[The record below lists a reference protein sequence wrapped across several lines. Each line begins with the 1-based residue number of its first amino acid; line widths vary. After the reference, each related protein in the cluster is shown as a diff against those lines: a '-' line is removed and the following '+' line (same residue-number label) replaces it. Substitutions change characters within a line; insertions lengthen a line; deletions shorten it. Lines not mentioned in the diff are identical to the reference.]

1 LSAVCAQ
8 GSDAGGKRQTSLR
21 AQVVGCEFLVFS
33 GHDMQGG
40 SVDSVFFSLRVQESF
55 SEGLAPRQLLGT

>member
-1 LSAVCAQ
+1 MYRARLIEGHTYEKDACDRITDAE
-8 GSDAGGKRQTSLR
+8 GSVRLA
-21 AQVVGCEFLVFS
+21 